1 MDGCL
6 GLDLVIKSTPENHE
20 FSFNP
25 LILPASCL
33 SKLKGGNHTSPGGIW
48 QFSGNVL
55 ATWWASEGYAMWIY
69 AETCD
74 LDGWTW
80 KGPLVL
86 EWKSSSC
93 LKKFF
98 LQKAPSSRNSVP
110 WRTGCWLWLR
120 CRKPWSPYIHIMNCH
135 IRFKLVAV
143 FVQSLSCVRLFATW

>member
-20 FSFNP
+20 LSLNP
-25 LILPASCL
+25 LFLPASCL

-69 AETCD
+69 AGTCD

-86 EWKSSSC
+86 EWKSSRC

-98 LQKAPSSRNSVP
+98 LQRHRAAPAAYLTHRLPDSGLGAESRQEAPTYVLWIATFDSS
-110 WRTGCWLWLR
+110 LL
-120 CRKPWSPYIHIMNCH
+120 
-135 IRFKLVAV
+135 L
-143 FVQSLSCVRLFATW
+143 LLFSH

>member
-1 MDGCL
+1 MDGCP

-20 FSFNP
+20 LSLNP
-25 LILPASCL
+25 LFLPASCL

-55 ATWWASEGYAMWIY
+55 ATWWASEGYATWIY
-69 AETCD
+69 AGTCD
-74 LDGWTW
+74 LDGRTW

-98 LQKAPSSRNSVP
+98 LQRHRAAPAAHP
-110 WRTGCWLWLR
+110 D
-120 CRKPWSPYIHIMNCH
+120 
-135 IRFKLVAV
+135 A
-143 FVQSLSCVRLFATW
+143 QAA